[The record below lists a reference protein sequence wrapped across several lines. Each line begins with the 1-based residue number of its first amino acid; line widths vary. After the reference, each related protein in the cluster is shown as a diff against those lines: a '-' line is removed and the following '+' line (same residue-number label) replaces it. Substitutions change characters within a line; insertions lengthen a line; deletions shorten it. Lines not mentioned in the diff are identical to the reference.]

1 MQKRNSSVN
10 KFAFRNLHLS
20 CQTIFLIINS
30 VGYFLNLYF
39 NMYNTLESPFIYL
52 SIDRVSII
60 KYY

>member
-39 NMYNTLESPFIYL
+39 NMYNTLESPLHILIY
-52 SIDRVSII
+52 R
-60 KYY
+60 